1 LQVSIFDNKMPPVEE
16 EIIPQEADNL
26 KEDVDVLMVEA
37 ADEPTATG
45 PPSVTKDSGDK
56 DFDPTEN
63 LPLRDFVMRF
73 SFMQEPI
80 AFNPVVSLIGVVLL
94 WGLAIWSMVRL
105 F

>member
-1 LQVSIFDNKMPPVEE
+1 MPPVEE
-16 EIIPQEADNL
+16 EIIPQEADATTASGNH